1 MDDIEAYIGDDEHKE
16 WKVEFDKL
24 FGEKIPS
31 KTNAT
36 KSVRKVKFAV
46 IRKWFVEKREGEEA
60 EKAKKAREAAAKKA
74 KRTNKKATDEDKAV
88 EQNVP
93 LEVANNSQQEQLD
106 LVSNRKARV
115 SGKDT
120 RAHWLYW
127 SLFSEFSS
135 ISLSAYS
142 IHSTVRRFSE
152 MPSLSQILSI
162 RSSSDFSNLNV
173 RLTYSSFGILKAI
186 LPPLYIVGENTTKSN
201 ALFMCGINT

>member
-1 MDDIEAYIGDDEHKE
+1 MCYNISKERETTRKRQAQKRKEENIMSKFYTVSLQNETIIFTAAFEKKLNNGNKEAYDLYIETKAKFPTFKIEVEEAKKRVGKYDHTTMDDIEAYIGDDEHKE

-31 KTNAT
+31 KTNST

-106 LVSNRKARV
+106 LVS
-115 SGKDT
+115 
-120 RAHWLYW
+120 
-127 SLFSEFSS
+127 
-135 ISLSAYS
+135 
-142 IHSTVRRFSE
+142 
-152 MPSLSQILSI
+152 
-162 RSSSDFSNLNV
+162 
-173 RLTYSSFGILKAI
+173 
-186 LPPLYIVGENTTKSN
+186 
-201 ALFMCGINT
+201 

>member
-1 MDDIEAYIGDDEHKE
+1 MCYNISKERETNPKETSTKTKGRNIMSKFYTVSLQNETIIFTAAFEKKLNNGNKEAYDLYIETKAKFPTFKIVVEEAKKRVGKYDHTTMDDIEAYIGDDEHKE

-106 LVSNRKARV
+106 LVS
-115 SGKDT
+115 
-120 RAHWLYW
+120 
-127 SLFSEFSS
+127 
-135 ISLSAYS
+135 
-142 IHSTVRRFSE
+142 
-152 MPSLSQILSI
+152 
-162 RSSSDFSNLNV
+162 
-173 RLTYSSFGILKAI
+173 
-186 LPPLYIVGENTTKSN
+186 
-201 ALFMCGINT
+201 

>member
-1 MDDIEAYIGDDEHKE
+1 MCYNISKERETTRKRQAQKRKEENIMSKFYTVSLQNETIIFTAAFEKKLNNGNKEAYDLYIETKAKFPTFKIEVEEAKKRVGKYDHTTMDDIEAYIGDDEHKE

-36 KSVRKVKFAV
+36 KSIRKVKFAV

-106 LVSNRKARV
+106 LVS
-115 SGKDT
+115 
-120 RAHWLYW
+120 
-127 SLFSEFSS
+127 
-135 ISLSAYS
+135 
-142 IHSTVRRFSE
+142 
-152 MPSLSQILSI
+152 
-162 RSSSDFSNLNV
+162 
-173 RLTYSSFGILKAI
+173 
-186 LPPLYIVGENTTKSN
+186 
-201 ALFMCGINT
+201 

>member
-1 MDDIEAYIGDDEHKE
+1 LCYNISKERETNPKETSTKTKGRNIMSKFYTVSLQNETIIFTAAFEKKLNNGNKEAYDLYIETKAKFPTFKIVVEEAKKRVGKYDHTTMDDIEAYIGDDEHKE

-93 LEVANNSQQEQLD
+93 LEVANSSQQEQLD
-106 LVSNRKARV
+106 LVS
-115 SGKDT
+115 
-120 RAHWLYW
+120 
-127 SLFSEFSS
+127 
-135 ISLSAYS
+135 
-142 IHSTVRRFSE
+142 
-152 MPSLSQILSI
+152 
-162 RSSSDFSNLNV
+162 
-173 RLTYSSFGILKAI
+173 
-186 LPPLYIVGENTTKSN
+186 
-201 ALFMCGINT
+201 

>member
-1 MDDIEAYIGDDEHKE
+1 MKCKRLPKICDFVLIIISYFLDFSCFLITLFKNDIINNIYDLYVETKAKFPTFKIEVEEAKKRVGKYDHTTMDDIEAYIGDDEHKE

-106 LVSNRKARV
+106 LVS
-115 SGKDT
+115 
-120 RAHWLYW
+120 
-127 SLFSEFSS
+127 
-135 ISLSAYS
+135 
-142 IHSTVRRFSE
+142 
-152 MPSLSQILSI
+152 
-162 RSSSDFSNLNV
+162 
-173 RLTYSSFGILKAI
+173 
-186 LPPLYIVGENTTKSN
+186 
-201 ALFMCGINT
+201 

>member
-1 MDDIEAYIGDDEHKE
+1 MCYNINKERETNPKETSTKTKGRKHYTVSLQNETIIFTAAFEKKLNSGNKEAYDLYIETKAKFPMFKIEVEEAKKRVGKYDHTTMDDIEAYIGDDEHKE

-74 KRTNKKATDEDKAV
+74 KRTNKKAADEDKAV

-106 LVSNRKARV
+106 LVS
-115 SGKDT
+115 
-120 RAHWLYW
+120 
-127 SLFSEFSS
+127 
-135 ISLSAYS
+135 
-142 IHSTVRRFSE
+142 
-152 MPSLSQILSI
+152 
-162 RSSSDFSNLNV
+162 
-173 RLTYSSFGILKAI
+173 
-186 LPPLYIVGENTTKSN
+186 
-201 ALFMCGINT
+201 

>member
-1 MDDIEAYIGDDEHKE
+1 MSKFYAVSLQNETIIFTAAFEKKLNNGNKEAYDLYIETKAKFPMFKIEVEEAKKRVGKYDHTTMDDIEAYIGDDEHKE

-106 LVSNRKARV
+106 LVS
-115 SGKDT
+115 
-120 RAHWLYW
+120 
-127 SLFSEFSS
+127 
-135 ISLSAYS
+135 
-142 IHSTVRRFSE
+142 
-152 MPSLSQILSI
+152 
-162 RSSSDFSNLNV
+162 
-173 RLTYSSFGILKAI
+173 
-186 LPPLYIVGENTTKSN
+186 
-201 ALFMCGINT
+201 

>member
-1 MDDIEAYIGDDEHKE
+1 MCYNISKEREATRKRQAQKRKEENIMSKFYTVSLQNETIIFTAAFEKKLNNGNKEAYDLYIETKAKFPTFKIVVEEAKKRVGKYDHTTMDDIEAYIGDDEHKE

-31 KTNAT
+31 KTNST

-106 LVSNRKARV
+106 LVS
-115 SGKDT
+115 
-120 RAHWLYW
+120 
-127 SLFSEFSS
+127 
-135 ISLSAYS
+135 
-142 IHSTVRRFSE
+142 
-152 MPSLSQILSI
+152 
-162 RSSSDFSNLNV
+162 
-173 RLTYSSFGILKAI
+173 
-186 LPPLYIVGENTTKSN
+186 
-201 ALFMCGINT
+201 

>member
-1 MDDIEAYIGDDEHKE
+1 MWYNINKERETNPKETSTKTKGRNIMSKFYTVSLQNETIIFTAAFEKKLNNGNKEAYDLYIETKAKFPTFKIEVEEAKKRVGKYDHTTMDDIEAYIGDDEHKE
-16 WKVEFDKL
+16 WKAEFDKM
-24 FGEKIPS
+24 FGEMIPS

-106 LVSNRKARV
+106 LVS
-115 SGKDT
+115 
-120 RAHWLYW
+120 
-127 SLFSEFSS
+127 
-135 ISLSAYS
+135 
-142 IHSTVRRFSE
+142 
-152 MPSLSQILSI
+152 
-162 RSSSDFSNLNV
+162 
-173 RLTYSSFGILKAI
+173 
-186 LPPLYIVGENTTKSN
+186 
-201 ALFMCGINT
+201 